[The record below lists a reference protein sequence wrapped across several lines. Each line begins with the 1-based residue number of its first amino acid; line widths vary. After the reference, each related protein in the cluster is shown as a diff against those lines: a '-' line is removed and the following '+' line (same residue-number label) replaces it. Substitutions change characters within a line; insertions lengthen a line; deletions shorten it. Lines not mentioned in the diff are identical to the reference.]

1 MLPYTVRH
9 ASRSGDRTL
18 LSKAKHATGLKGD
31 WVNPLGQA
39 RKPLGLTAD
48 NLCVRLAR
56 PPRAHAGWEPEQ
68 AFRPVPMVPV
78 RTLVRAGVS
87 ELTRSLRSL
96 WAPSQGG
103 LSQPKGRNGAG
114 GTGPGNCVTLERRT
128 LFTRSLSRS

>member
-48 NLCVRLAR
+48 NLCVRFAL
-56 PPRAHAGWEPEQ
+56 PPRAHAGWGPEQ
-68 AFRPVPMVPV
+68 VSRPVPAEPA
-78 RTLVRAGVS
+78 RAAARSGVS
-87 ELTRSLRSL
+87 
-96 WAPSQGG
+96 
-103 LSQPKGRNGAG
+103 
-114 GTGPGNCVTLERRT
+114 
-128 LFTRSLSRS
+128 